1 MIFILYFIHD
11 VLTDSLRHFLN
22 AGIMFEVNQN
32 FLIQIVWMIGWDISD
47 IIGEMTKKLFKICKT
62 PTDCSI
68 HVVVVKNL

>member
-1 MIFILYFIHD
+1 MNFTFYFVHD
-11 VLTDSLRHFLN
+11 VLANSLWHFLN

-47 IIGEMTKKLFKICKT
+47 IIGEITNKLFKICKT

-68 HVVVVKNL
+68 HVVVV